1 MGVLGK
7 ILVFVNLVFSLLT
20 AGLIIVVFTTRTNWR
35 EAYNKIDTNIRI
47 VQAAAKADVDA
58 ADLRVAEKDKQYQA
72 LDRDKKAAEA
82 AKAKTEE
89 ELKKAKDDLVAF
101 EKTHNANNQAF
112 TDATQELNR
121 RKQEVEDLQKRLV
134 ERDKKIADIDSQM
147 ARLR

>member
-89 ELKKAKDDLVAF
+89 ELKKA
-101 EKTHNANNQAF
+101 
-112 TDATQELNR
+112 
-121 RKQEVEDLQKRLV
+121 
-134 ERDKKIADIDSQM
+134 
-147 ARLR
+147 